1 MLRKNLVLVAVSAP
15 LVALA
20 ACAPKPALE
29 PIRVSARNLG
39 PIDEARV
46 RAGHPIIIEV
56 QAGDVVPLDV
66 TIGGDLVEAPRG
78 TVIPLTAKRT
88 FWVRVSKEGLAV
100 SRDGEHF
107 GVKPRTPGSFRAGV
121 SATRARG
128 VRAEV
133 VVTTPRP

>member
-1 MLRKNLVLVAVSAP
+1 MLSKNLLLLAVAP
-15 LVALA
+15 LAALA
-20 ACAPKPALE
+20 GCAHKPALE
-29 PIRVSARNLG
+29 PVRVLARDLG
-39 PIDEARV
+39 TIDEARV

-56 QAGDVVPLDV
+56 RAGDVVPLDV
-66 TIGGDLVEAPRG
+66 TIGGDLVEAPAG

-88 FWVRVSKEGLAV
+88 FWLRVSKDGLTV

-133 VVTTPRP
+133 VVTTPQP